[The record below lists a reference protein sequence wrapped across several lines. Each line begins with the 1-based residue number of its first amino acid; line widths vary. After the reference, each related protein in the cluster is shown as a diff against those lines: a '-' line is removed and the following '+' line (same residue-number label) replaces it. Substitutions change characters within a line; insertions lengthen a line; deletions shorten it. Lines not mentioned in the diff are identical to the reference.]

1 MERLVPVSYTHLTK
15 KEDQWTWDEFVENMK
30 KLTKVEDGKTVQYG
44 TSNFEEKFSLYTT
57 LELLGSNGAK
67 WFNDDYTQAVGIDS
81 EATRDTLTKI
91 KELRTVYGVAPNPTA
106 VGVDTSHSPTQMF
119 MTGQVAS
126 IFVGSY
132 APVSYTH
139 LNGMWMNASWM
150 WGYLPTYC
158 SPLLKTPWSMAWNP

>member
-1 MERLVPVSYTHLTK
+1 MYKRQEYIPTK

-81 EATRDTLTKI
+81 EATLSLI
-91 KELRTVYGVAPNPTA
+91 
-106 VGVDTSHSPTQMF
+106 H
-119 MTGQVAS
+119 
-126 IFVGSY
+126 IFSAQRGE
-132 APVSYTH
+132 
-139 LNGMWMNASWM
+139 G
-150 WGYLPTYC
+150 GG
-158 SPLLKTPWSMAWNP
+158 